1 MTSNFFYACL
11 KTYSKMEEASSSDTV
26 AEATP
31 VKPKRQMSEAALE
44 KLAIAREKALAKRR
58 EMATARREE
67 REQLIQNKMT
77 EVKAKSVAKFEASA
91 EKEARKRLLTKSQES
106 EEAQPPPPP
115 PSKAKKREKIIIEHS
130 DSDEDDIRDARVYF
144 VRRQS
149 SAPSF
154 THQSESPPRKQRVT
168 ETPQPPPPQHAEW
181 KGFESFIL

>member
-1 MTSNFFYACL
+1 MDETP
-11 KTYSKMEEASSSDTV
+11 SSDTTV
-26 AEATP
+26 EVTQ

-106 EEAQPPPPP
+106 EEMQPTPPPPP
-115 PSKAKKREKIIIEHS
+115 HSKAKREKIIIEHS

>member
-1 MTSNFFYACL
+1 
-11 KTYSKMEEASSSDTV
+11 MEEASSSDTV
-26 AEATP
+26 AEVTQ

-106 EEAQPPPPP
+106 EEMQPTPPPPP
-115 PSKAKKREKIIIEHS
+115 HSKAKKREKIIIEHS